1 MAKTEIKA
9 TDSRFTGGAFA
20 NFFIGFFTG
29 LLSIVTLGLAYP
41 ALVCWKLRWKAK
53 HTYIDGC
60 RLVFDGKAIQLFGK
74 YILWFFLSIITIG
87 IYAMIA
93 MPLNMKKWET
103 VHTHFEGVQGGESKF
118 DGKVIGLFG
127 VNFLT
132 GFVTLITLSFGS
144 YWAHCYRER
153 WYKKHTVIDGCR
165 LFFDGKAGQ
174 YFGKSFVWAL
184 LTIVTVG
191 VYSFWLVVN
200 QEKWTVYHT
209 HAENLPDT
217 VDLESLKMEEVEEQ
231 LIVPKGIEEKAK
243 NQGRASIILGLMPLV
258 LCLSACLL
266 GVISAEHYDFHT
278 ITKADVRDYYK
289 SYYDIDSFIASNS
302 VYIRENGI
310 WYCCEDCTKNFV
322 VCQWI
327 DVFLIILSVIVAFVG
342 VVLSLLNFKINR
354 VHHKKISLGSII
366 INSVMFIICDPLIV
380 ITLID
385 CYYAT
390 FRG

>member
-20 NFFIGFFTG
+20 NFFIGFLTG
-29 LLSIVTLGLAYP
+29 LLSVVTLGLAYP

-74 YILWFFLSIITIG
+74 YLLWLFLSIITIG

-153 WYKKHTVIDGCR
+153 WYKKHTVIDGCC
-165 LFFDGKAGQ
+165 LLFDGKAGQ
-174 YFGKSFVWAL
+174 YFGKNFVWAL

-217 VDLESLKMEEVEEQ
+217 IDGESFKMEEVQEQ
-231 LIVPKGIEEKAK
+231 LVVPKGIEEKAK
-243 NQGRASIILGLMPLV
+243 NQGVASIVLGLMPLV
-258 LCLSACLL
+258 LFIIACFMSLTP
-266 GVISAEHYDFHT
+266 IEHNDAHT
-278 ITKADVRDYYK
+278 ITKVTGAAYP
-289 SYYDIDSFIASNS
+289 
-302 VYIRENGI
+302 
-310 WYCCEDCTKNFV
+310 
-322 VCQWI
+322 
-327 DVFLIILSVIVAFVG
+327 DVFFGRMAFYIYARSVLKSA
-342 VVLSLLNFKINR
+342 
-354 VHHKKISLGSII
+354 
-366 INSVMFIICDPLIV
+366 
-380 ITLID
+380 
-385 CYYAT
+385 
-390 FRG
+390 

>member
-1 MAKTEIKA
+1 MAKTEIKE

-20 NFFIGFFTG
+20 NFFIGFLTG

-74 YILWFFLSIITIG
+74 YLLWLFLSIITIG

-217 VDLESLKMEEVEEQ
+217 VDLESLKMEEEQEQ

-258 LCLSACLL
+258 LFALGAFLSFSMAF
-266 GVISAEHYDFHT
+266 EHNDSHT
-278 ITKADVRDYYK
+278 IIEVSNWSS
-289 SYYDIDSFIASNS
+289 SYVEFWQ
-302 VYIRENGI
+302 NGAL
-310 WYCCEDCTKNFV
+310 WACEECTKFEKAKN
-322 VCQWI
+322 CI
-327 DVFLIILSVIVAFVG
+327 GYFLIILMLIVAYVG
-342 VVLSLLNFKINR
+342 AVLSWLNFKINR
-354 VHHKKISLGSII
+354 VHHKKISLSSII
-366 INSVMFIICDPLIV
+366 INSLMIICTPFLVVLLDGFYL
-380 ITLID
+380 
-385 CYYAT
+385 
-390 FRG
+390 F

>member
-20 NFFIGFFTG
+20 NFFIGFLTG

-74 YILWFFLSIITIG
+74 YLLWLFLSLITIG

-93 MPLNMKKWET
+93 IPLNMKKWET

-209 HAENLPDT
+209 HAEKLPDT
-217 VDLESLKMEEVEEQ
+217 VDLESLKMEEEQEQ

-258 LCLSACLL
+258 LFALGAFLSFSMAF
-266 GVISAEHYDFHT
+266 EHNDSHT
-278 ITKADVRDYYK
+278 IIEVSNWSS
-289 SYYDIDSFIASNS
+289 SYVEFWQ
-302 VYIRENGI
+302 NGAL
-310 WYCCEDCTKNFV
+310 WGCEECTKLEKAKN
-322 VCQWI
+322 CI
-327 DVFLIILSVIVAFVG
+327 GYFLIILMLIVAYVG
-342 VVLSLLNFKINR
+342 AVLSWLNFKINR
-354 VHHKKISLGSII
+354 VHHKTIARGSII
-366 INSVMFIICDPLIV
+366 INSLMIICTPFLVVLLDGFYL
-380 ITLID
+380 
-385 CYYAT
+385 
-390 FRG
+390 F